1 MSLDQLNLEFEDF
14 RSQLESFILRLTASR
29 QDTQDIVQETYLRAR
44 DKIDSFEAQST
55 LKTWV
60 FAIAGNLAR
69 DLLRAQKRWPE
80 NVTDICKD
88 AALSNPVFFQEAMA
102 IRQTS
107 PQGNFEI
114 REHIALC
121 FACVSRSLPMEQQIA
136 LLLKEVYNFKTREI
150 AQIMDNSE
158 DMVKYYLRE
167 SRGKM
172 IEVFDHRCSLINKEG
187 ICHQCS
193 ELNGIFNPKQDQQ
206 EALIQIKMV
215 RDAASGDKEALFDLR
230 MQVLQDIHPFESGAA
245 ELSLSPRSGAK
256 ESARTIRAAALTV
269 VDVSSSRTWSRR
281 WPRSRRATARC
292 STTRSSCG
300 ATSCR
305 AATPTGTGRSRS
317 CCWAAA
323 AVSCRWVAT
332 SSTTT
337 WSTTDCWCRSATPWA

>member
-44 DKIDSFEAQST
+44 DKIDTFEAQST

-80 NVTDICKD
+80 HVTDICKD
-88 AALSNPVFFQEAMA
+88 AALSNPTFFQEAMA
-102 IRQTS
+102 IRHTS

-121 FACVSRSLPMEQQIA
+121 FACVSRSLPLEQQIA
-136 LLLKEVYNFKTREI
+136 LLLKEVYDFKTREI
-150 AQIMDNSE
+150 AHIMDNSE
-158 DMVKYYLRE
+158 DMIKYYLRE

-245 ELSLSPRSGAK
+245 ELQLHHLEHNRLVM
-256 ESARTIRAAALTV
+256 ESYLQ
-269 VDVSSSRTWSRR
+269 DQ
-281 WPRSRRATARC
+281 
-292 STTRSSCG
+292 
-300 ATSCR
+300 
-305 AATPTGTGRSRS
+305 
-317 CCWAAA
+317 
-323 AVSCRWVAT
+323 
-332 SSTTT
+332 
-337 WSTTDCWCRSATPWA
+337 D